1 MKLFR
6 VLDRSNQRRK
16 SMPDQRWRQMSGISG
31 KRTTKIFAPL
41 LALLLLSLATTE
53 FVLGE
58 SDDHQLSCNS
68 LGEALNLKLVDLK
81 NVKTKPELQ
90 RVVAAMVDI
99 PVGKYSGDLL
109 TSDPLNAV
117 VAPISMRPNKSCT
130 GLISM
135 AHLTVNRDVNK
146 EKLSAMARLM
156 GGPRGLDPSV
166 AESICSEPRLTWM
179 KNLNYNHRYI
189 VTTPDGVI
197 LNDFLYDYS
206 ACTKYLSLMK
216 DYP

>member
-16 SMPDQRWRQMSGISG
+16 SMPYQRWLHMSEISG
-31 KRTTKIFAPL
+31 KRATKFFAPL
-41 LALLLLSLATTE
+41 LASLFLSLTTAE

-58 SDDHQLSCNS
+58 SDDYQLSCNN
-68 LGEALNLKLVDLK
+68 LAEELNLKLVDLK

-90 RVVAAMVDI
+90 KFVAAMVNI
-99 PVGKYSGDLL
+99 PVGKYSEDLL

-130 GLISM
+130 GLISV

-146 EKLSAMARLM
+146 EKLSALARLM

-166 AESICSEPRLTWM
+166 AESICREPRLSWM
-179 KNLNYNHRYI
+179 KNLDYNHRYI
-189 VTTPDGVI
+189 VTTPDGVL
-197 LNDFLYDYS
+197 LNDFLYDYP